1 MLTVLNVLSAASI
14 LFVVALGL
22 EVVLG
27 IMGVI
32 NMAHPGL
39 MAVGAYA
46 SLEASRRGVG
56 TVLAMLL
63 GALAVAVAGALLEPL
78 LRRLYSRP
86 LDTILATWGLSLVIT
101 QLIIL
106 AFGQAPVPFDGPG
119 DGLTTIAGTAF
130 SSYRLALIGVA
141 VVLGLALQAL
151 VRFTRAGLL
160 ARAVMANEDLS
171 RSVGVNTSRVRTT
184 TFALGAGLAGLS
196 GALIAPLAPLEPYL
210 GVGYLIP
217 AFLVVL
223 LAGRSIGGL
232 AVAVVVLSTT
242 QTLVALH
249 TSSIVAGIV
258 LVVVAMLLLR
268 LRPQGLLRGAAA

>member
-14 LFVVALGL
+14 LFLVALGL
-22 EVVLG
+22 EVILG

-46 SLEASRRGVG
+46 SLEASRRGAG
-56 TVLAMLL
+56 TVMAMLL

-119 DGLTTIAGTAF
+119 DGLTTIAGTGF
-130 SSYRLALIGVA
+130 SSYRLTLIGVA

-160 ARAVMANEDLS
+160 ARAVMADEDLS
-171 RSVGVNTSRVRTT
+171 RGVGVNTSRVRTT

-210 GVGYLIP
+210 GVNYLIP

-223 LAGRSIGGL
+223 LAGRSLGGL